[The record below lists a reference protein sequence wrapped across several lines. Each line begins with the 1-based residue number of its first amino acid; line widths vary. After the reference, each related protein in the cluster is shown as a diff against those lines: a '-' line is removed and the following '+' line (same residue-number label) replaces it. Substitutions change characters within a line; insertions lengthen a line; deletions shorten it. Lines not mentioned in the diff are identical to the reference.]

1 MLEASVDIRV
11 RYAETDKMG
20 YVYYGNYSTYLE
32 VARVEMLRDL
42 GIVYKD
48 LEDEDILLPLLDFS
62 IKYIRPGK
70 YDDILTVKTKIE
82 KKPATRLYFTYEIYN
97 QEETLITK
105 AETTLVFVNAKTGR
119 PMLPP
124 KSVVELGE
132 KYF

>member
-32 VARVEMLRDL
+32 VARVEMLREL
-42 GIVYKD
+42 GIVYKE
-48 LEDEDILLPLLDFS
+48 LEDEGILLPLLDFN

-97 QEETLITK
+97 QEKILITT
-105 AETTLVFVNAKTGR
+105 AATTLVFVNAKTGK

-124 KSVVELGE
+124 QSVVNLAD

>member
-42 GIVYKD
+42 GIVYKE
-48 LEDEDILLPLLDFS
+48 LEDEGILLPLLDFN

-70 YDDILTVKTKIE
+70 YDDILTVKTKIVV
-82 KKPATRLYFTYEIYN
+82 K
-97 QEETLITK
+97 TK
-105 AETTLVFVNAKTGR
+105 SYHHPVPWLFFALLS
-119 PMLPP
+119 LPP
-124 KSVVELGE
+124 VCFCVSKIEE
-132 KYF
+132 DERK